1 MTFKAYVNIMPHPE
15 LLDPQG
21 KAVAGSMKHLDLA
34 AISDVRIGKHIE
46 LLLEAGSAEEA
57 SRLVD
62 AACTKLLANPI
73 MEHFHFRVE
82 ALAHQPA

>member
-1 MTFKAYVNIMPHPE
+1 MTFKAFVNIMPHPE

-46 LLLEAGSAEEA
+46 LVLEAATADEA
-57 SRLVD
+57 SRLVET
-62 AACTKLLANPI
+62 ACNKLLANPI
-73 MEHFHFRVE
+73 MEHYFFRVE
-82 ALAHQPA
+82 ALAPQPA

>member
-46 LLLEAGSAEEA
+46 LLLEAGDAGEA
-57 SRLVD
+57 SRLVET
-62 AACTKLLANPI
+62 ACTRLLANPI
-73 MEHFHFRVE
+73 MEHYHYRVE
-82 ALAHQPA
+82 VLAPQPA